1 VQKNAFYKKEANKF
15 GTIFAFTLGMDIRVK
30 DLMGVAVASLLLF
43 PVVFFAV
50 LLATGTA
57 KLEVGGMDDATKKKI
72 AGYLERHTPE
82 QEAQDVEQSKLFEAN
97 RQLAAELEE
106 KQRLLQEEAAR
117 LELLKL
123 ETSQSLAQINQN
135 REAIDKRVGE
145 SQVLSDQKIEELAQ
159 VYAAMKPIEAAPIL
173 MNLDDVSIARIIK
186 RVPDTRTQGKL
197 LAAIGAINTKKAA
210 AITKILG
217 WKERGL

>member
-1 VQKNAFYKKEANKF
+1 
-15 GTIFAFTLGMDIRVK
+15 MDIRAK
-30 DLMGVAVASLLLF
+30 DLIGVGVASLLLF

-50 LLATGTA
+50 LLATGTV
-57 KLEVGGMDDATKKKI
+57 KLEVGGMDNATKKKI
-72 AGYLERHTPE
+72 AGYLERQTPE
-82 QEAQDVEQSKLFEAN
+82 QLAHDFEQSKVFEAN
-97 RQLAAELEE
+97 RELSAKLEE
-106 KQRLLQEEAAR
+106 KERFLQEEAAR

-123 ETSQSLAQINQN
+123 ETSQNLALINQN

-145 SQVLSDQKIEELAQ
+145 SQVLSDQKIDELAQ

-210 AITKILG
+210 SITKILG